1 MPVLFTVLL
10 APLWL
15 AGSPASA
22 LPPWPLSKLVLKCFT
37 PCSLQGCPG
46 AEAEQGIA
54 LEAGPRSPGGLG
66 AGVQIQEEGIALFK
80 ASPGG

>member
-15 AGSPASA
+15 AGGPASA
-22 LPPWPLSKLVLKCFT
+22 LPPWPLSKLVLKCFI

-46 AEAEQGIA
+46 AEAERGIA
-54 LEAGPRSPGGLG
+54 LEAGPCSPGRMG
-66 AGVQIQEEGIALFK
+66 AAVQTQEEGIALFK